1 MMVYRRRR
9 SQESSQRRSHERK
22 DNKLLASAEEGGRLI
37 AAPSW
42 GKLSFKAWKKAIEE
56 WADCLAKPQ
65 RKAQLLIE
73 CMMKEEE
80 QKEHPGLKEMVEM
93 ETLEYLGFD
102 KRKECCQCFSK
113 YRYV

>member
-1 MMVYRRRR
+1 MVYRRRR

-22 DNKLLASAEEGGRLI
+22 DEKLLASTLSKMAEEGGRLI

-73 CMMKEEE
+73 
-80 QKEHPGLKEMVEM
+80 
-93 ETLEYLGFD
+93 
-102 KRKECCQCFSK
+102 
-113 YRYV
+113 